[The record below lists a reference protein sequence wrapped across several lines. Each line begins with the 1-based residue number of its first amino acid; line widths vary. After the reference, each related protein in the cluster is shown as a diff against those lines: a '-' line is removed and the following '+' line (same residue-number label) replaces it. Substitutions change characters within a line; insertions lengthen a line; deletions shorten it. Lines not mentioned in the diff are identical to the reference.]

1 MEATIDEIVRASSMP
16 LSIIIVG
23 VGEEDFTSMDLL
35 DADEEPLFSR
45 RYNKKMDRDIVQFVP
60 FREFRNNPIE
70 LARQTLDEVPRQ
82 LISFME
88 SKSIKPLPQQNKR
101 KIQKQLT
108 KSKKDYDEETETP
121 EYFLTKQQEFI
132 E

>member
-45 RYNKKMDRDIVQFVP
+45 RYNKKMDRDIV
-60 FREFRNNPIE
+60 
-70 LARQTLDEVPRQ
+70 
-82 LISFME
+82 
-88 SKSIKPLPQQNKR
+88 
-101 KIQKQLT
+101 
-108 KSKKDYDEETETP
+108 
-121 EYFLTKQQEFI
+121 
-132 E
+132 